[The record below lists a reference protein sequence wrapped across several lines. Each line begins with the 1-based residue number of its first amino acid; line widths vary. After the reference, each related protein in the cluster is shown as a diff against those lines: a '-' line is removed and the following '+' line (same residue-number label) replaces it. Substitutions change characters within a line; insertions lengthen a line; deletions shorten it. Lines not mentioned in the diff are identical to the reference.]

1 MKKIFFGF
9 ILSALLSASVFAQT
23 YNYAPNMANI
33 PCLKQKGDAIVGVG
47 WGRGIVF
54 QALEL
59 QASYAVTPH
68 LAVMANYFG
77 PREKNVRNR
86 SEVGTDF
93 FLLEAAIGAYE
104 SLPKGSAS
112 IFTGMSTGNMLS
124 NFNSERTAKFTLQ
137 RWFIQPGINYRS
149 NFFQAGVALRITHLT
164 YRKGIVSYAIDEP
177 YLQYI
182 KNIEENAPLFLPE
195 LGLQVGMR
203 IKPITISLNLAAIFP
218 DTDRWNFNR
227 LNSGLSMAVDFG
239 VRRKKI

>member
-1 MKKIFFGF
+1 MKKVFLAF
-9 ILSALLSASVFAQT
+9 ILCSVVSASAFGQT

-93 FLLEAAIGAYE
+93 FLMEAAVGAYE
-104 SLPKGSAS
+104 ALPRGSAS
-112 IFTGMSTGNMLS
+112 IFTGMSSGNMLS
-124 NFNSERTAKFTLQ
+124 NFNGERTAKFKLL
-137 RWFIQPGINYRS
+137 RWFVQPGINYRS
-149 NFFQAGVALRITHLT
+149 NFFQAGIALRITHLS
-164 YRKGIVSYAIDEP
+164 YRKGVVSYSIDEP

-182 KNIEENAPLFLPE
+182 KNIEQNAPLFLPE

-203 IKPITISLNLAAIFP
+203 IKPITVSLNIAAIFP

-227 LNSGLSMAVDFG
+227 LNSGLSMMVDFG
-239 VRRKKI
+239 VGRKKT